1 MADFTRTIIPNKA
14 SWPKFPTGLDSYG
27 LSGKGQFRS
36 TLQVG
41 RTWEEE
47 YPAIKWNN
55 ASHRGFLAYINS
67 LFRERTIFTIS
78 HYHLQAPLGTISGN
92 LYFYRPTVEQT
103 GSSIQVSSSTS
114 SQVAFT
120 GTFKQGD
127 IIKIAT
133 SNIVYDITADASN
146 ATSLSISPPL
156 FTGNNI
162 ADDAVITYTAV
173 TFRCVIDEL
182 TMPMA
187 DKSLVYKGLKI
198 KFRETA

>member
-14 SWPKFPTGLDSYG
+14 TWPKFPAGLDSYG

-47 YPAIKWNN
+47 YPTIKWNN
-55 ASHRGFLAYINS
+55 VSHRGFLAYINS

-78 HYHLQAPLGTISGN
+78 HYHLQTPLGTISGS
-92 LYFYRPTVEQT
+92 PTVNGANQT
-103 GSSIQVSSSTS
+103 GSTINTS
-114 SQVAFT
+114 SIS
-120 GTFKQGD
+120 GTLKQGD
-127 IIKIAT
+127 IITFANINTVYDVTADVSNGAT
-133 SNIVYDITADASN
+133 SI
-146 ATSLSISPPL
+146 SISPPI
-156 FTGNNI
+156 FTGGSP
-162 ADDAVITYTAV
+162 ATGAAITYTGV
-173 TFRCVIDEL
+173 KFRCVIDEI

>member
-1 MADFTRTIIPNKA
+1 MDDFTRTMIPNKA
-14 SWPKFPTGLDSYG
+14 TWPKFPAGLDSYG

-47 YPAIKWNN
+47 YPLIKWNN

-67 LFRERTIFTIS
+67 LFRERTLFTIS
-78 HYHLQAPLGTISGN
+78 HYHLQTPLGTISGN
-92 LYFYRPTVEQT
+92 LYFYRPGAEQT
-103 GSSIQVSSSTS
+103 GSTIQVSSSTS

-120 GTFKQGD
+120 GTVKQGD

-133 SNIVYDITADASN
+133 NNIVYDITADASN
-146 ATSLSISPPL
+146 ATSLGISPPL

-162 ADDAVITYTAV
+162 ADDAVITYTGV
-173 TFRCVIDEL
+173 KFQCVIDEL
-182 TMPMA
+182 TMPIA
-187 DKSLVYKGLKI
+187 DKGLVYRGLKI
-198 KFRETA
+198 KFRETM